1 MRSREALRPTLLGS
15 RQPKG
20 QSSCATEI
28 GFLLPPA
35 SSAPCREGLM
45 YELVKH
51 LALIMAQMGVVVLA
65 SYHSSRAGFVHV
77 VHRSPA
83 ATSPDW
89 LSPGLCGAGCAV
101 QGGGRGG
108 GCEEGALGRSMR
120 RQRRSAPCAWSAA
133 VVLPRIHAQ
142 PQAEMMRPNSGVPP
156 HSLAQ
161 GAACSARGAQ
171 RREPGPREPDAREQ
185 YARGLRSRSRSCA
198 TPQGRGS
205 AAHPREAMMT
215 PQSQPED

>member
-1 MRSREALRPTLLGS
+1 M
-15 RQPKG
+15 
-20 QSSCATEI
+20 
-28 GFLLPPA
+28 
-35 SSAPCREGLM
+35 
-45 YELVKH
+45 VH
-51 LALIMAQMGVVVLA
+51 L
-65 SYHSSRAGFVHV
+65 
-77 VHRSPA
+77 SPA
-83 ATSPDW
+83 ATSPGW

-156 HSLAQ
+156 HSPAQ

-205 AAHPREAMMT
+205 SSAPERGDDDGFLGGGFRGFCIRRVQDRQNEALSA
-215 PQSQPED
+215 PSRVPDPSKRPV